1 MGLLPQ
7 MDVLPP
13 PAPPSCAERD
23 RLVRPSIHTGRY
35 ASLPPF
41 PPSPS
46 LSAPSASASMAP
58 SVDTLANSVA
68 NTVSNGLNAAA
79 SNGHALKN
87 RVPSAAGS
95 LLPTTETVQRD
106 LVERILADSSA
117 HDEIHLDGYTLS
129 LGDIVGAARYGRTVK
144 VADRPD
150 IREKLDA
157 SVNFLRTQYV
167 GNDLPRAGRPSQR
180 RPPPVYRE

>member
-1 MGLLPQ
+1 
-7 MDVLPP
+7 
-13 PAPPSCAERD
+13 
-23 RLVRPSIHTGRY
+23 
-35 ASLPPF
+35 
-41 PPSPS
+41 
-46 LSAPSASASMAP
+46 MAP

-157 SVNFLRTQYV
+157 SVNFLRTQLENSVYGV
-167 GNDLPRAGRPSQR
+167 TTGFGGSADTRTEDATALQKACVQLFSRLPFGARTTA
-180 RPPPVYRE
+180 